1 MKFTHIKRGTVYV
14 PDQFVSVAVFQTKG
28 GNTQHRFC
36 ATYDGTKF
44 SKITSAD
51 ESAKFLEFQR
61 VKNDHVVQD
70 DPTVSTT
77 SFAFVGTAEGMGVT
91 KYDGESYAEVVAKEV
106 RRPRVEPGTIK
117 IDETTFSTPLQ
128 RGTVYEPDHYEECD
142 AFRSQ
147 SPEVDRSQRE
157 FTLWVI
163 LFALVILVAAVMCF
177 VLPGLPKGGIRS

>member
-128 RGTVYEPDHYEECD
+128 GEPKVYEPDHSEEID
-142 AFRSQ
+142 AFGAQ
-147 SPEVDRSQRE
+147 PPEVERSQRE
-157 FTLWVI
+157 FTRWVI
-163 LFALVILVAAVMCF
+163 MLALAIIVAAVMCF
-177 VLPGLPKGGIRS
+177 LVPGLPKGGIR